1 MSKKIELLAPAADFE
16 CLKAAVSA
24 GATSVYLGVGKLN
37 ARQYATNFSI
47 DDLRDALFYAHL
59 RNVKIFV
66 ALNILFEDSQLNE
79 VYELI
84 DKLYILGV
92 DGLIIQDFGVLNY
105 TLIQYPDWFI
115 SASTQMSID
124 SLEGV
129 EFLESI
135 GVKRVVLGRECSID
149 QIKHIK
155 ENTNIEIEAFGHG
168 ALCVCVS
175 GQCLLSYH
183 IGERSGNKGTCA
195 QPCRKK
201 YQLIDVTNNVNLS
214 PSCYLLSM
222 KDLKTSNKLKDLID
236 ANIDSL
242 KIEGRMK
249 SSEYVYN
256 VVSTYAKALE
266 NINKQVD
273 DTNLSY
279 TFQRTFTNGHLFKN
293 DVKTM
298 VNLERPNHVGIEIG
312 KVNKILPNGKLELKL
327 THPLA
332 QNDFIRIVSKSK
344 DIEYKIAKLFDQKD
358 KLINSISNGLA
369 YIKIQ
374 EKPNVGDKVYLTDS
388 YNFNKEIVKKYPCEY
403 QRFPLY
409 FTLSGKINDV
419 LSLKISDDKGNK
431 ISVNSNESI
440 QIANNLKLDKERI
453 TSQLNKLNDTPYYL
467 KKCVIDLPENA
478 FVQIKTINELRRNA
492 IELINNKRTSVNR
505 KSNIK
510 LLEYKHNQKSNKI
523 DFILTAHVLNKEQY
537 DACVE
542 TGIKHIY
549 YKNIISEAHE
559 NYEINPKE
567 EILISNYG
575 GLHVVNK
582 KNAIANHNLNCYNH
596 TSLYELSKYCKRI
609 TLSLEVKVDDAINI
623 AKNTLAH
630 YNELPEIE
638 YVIYGKTNL
647 MTSKYC
653 PLRVFNQC
661 GKCKNTQYILKDD
674 YGTFP
679 IYTDD
684 SCYMHL
690 LSNKPINKENDIEK
704 LSPYVSYFR
713 LNFTNETKE
722 EVKEIIKKFQKTSS
736 Y

>member
-1 MSKKIELLAPAADFE
+1 MSKKIELLAPAADYE

-66 ALNILFEDSQLNE
+66 ALNILFDDNQLNE
-79 VYELI
+79 VCELI
-84 DKLYILGV
+84 DELYLLGV

-105 TLIQYPDWFI
+105 CLQQYPDWFI

-129 EFLESI
+129 QFLESL
-135 GVKRVVLGRECSID
+135 GVKRVVLGRECNID
-149 QIKHIK
+149 QIKNIK

-201 YQLIDVTNNVNLS
+201 YQLIDITNNINLS

-222 KDLKTSNKLKDLID
+222 KDLKTTNRLKDLID
-236 ANIDSL
+236 AQIDSL

-266 NINKQVD
+266 NTNKQVD

-279 TFQRTFTNGHLFKN
+279 TFQRTFTNGHLFKS
-293 DVKTM
+293 DVKSM

-312 KVNKILPNGKLELKL
+312 KVNKVLPNGKIEIKL
-327 THPLA
+327 NHPLA
-332 QNDFIRIVSKSK
+332 QNDFIRIVSKNK
-344 DIEYKIAKLFDQKD
+344 DIEYKIAKLYDQKD
-358 KLINSISNGLA
+358 KLVSSISSGLA

-374 EKPNVGDKVYLTDS
+374 EKPNIGDKVYLTDS
-388 YNFNKEIVKKYPCEY
+388 YIFNKEIIKKYPCEY

-409 FTLSGKINDV
+409 FTLFGDINNV
-419 LSLKISDDKGNK
+419 LTLKISDDQGHK
-431 ISVNSNESI
+431 ISISSQNLI
-440 QIANNLKLDKERI
+440 QEATNIKLDKERI
-453 TSQLNKLNDTPYYL
+453 ASQLSKLNDTPYYL
-467 KKCVIDLPENA
+467 KKCNIDLPENA
-478 FVQIKTINELRRNA
+478 FIPIKELNELRRQG
-492 IELINNKRTSVNR
+492 IELLNSEKVKINRTSN
-505 KSNIK
+505 KK
-510 LLEYKHNQKSNKI
+510 LLEYNYDLNEYKDQY
-523 DFILTAHVLNKEQY
+523 ILTAHVLNKEQY
-537 DACVE
+537 EACLE
-542 TGIKHIY
+542 SGIKHIY
-549 YKNIISEAHE
+549 YKNVITEAHE
-559 NYEINPKE
+559 NYDINPKE

-575 GLHVVNK
+575 GLQVVNK

-609 TLSLEVKVDDAINI
+609 TLSLEVDSKDAINI
-623 AKNTLAH
+623 AKNFMAH
-630 YNELPEIE
+630 YNTLPEIE

-661 GKCKNTQYILKDD
+661 GKCKKNSYVLKDD

-679 IYTDD
+679 IYTDE

-690 LSNKPINKENDIEK
+690 LTNKPINKEKEIEK
-704 LSPYVSYFR
+704 LLPYVSYFR
-713 LNFTNETKE
+713 LNFTNETYE
-722 EVKEIIKKFQKTSS
+722 EVKEIIKRFQKENI
-736 Y
+736 

>member
-1 MSKKIELLAPAADFE
+1 MSKKIELLAPAADYE

-66 ALNILFEDSQLNE
+66 ALNILFDDSQLNE

-84 DKLYILGV
+84 DELYLLGV

-105 TLIQYPDWFI
+105 CLQQYPDWFI

-124 SLEGV
+124 SLEGIQ
-129 EFLESI
+129 FLESL
-135 GVKRVVLGRECSID
+135 GVKRVVLGRECNID
-149 QIKHIK
+149 QIKVIK

-201 YQLIDVTNNVNLS
+201 YQLIDITNNINLS

-222 KDLKTSNKLKDLID
+222 KDLKTTNRLKDLID
-236 ANIDSL
+236 AQIDSL

-266 NINKQVD
+266 NTNKQVD

-279 TFQRTFTNGHLFKN
+279 TFQRTFTNGHLFKS
-293 DVKTM
+293 DVKSM
-298 VNLERPNHVGIEIG
+298 VNLDRPNHVGIEIG
-312 KVNKILPNGKLELKL
+312 YVSKILPNGKIEIKL
-327 THPLA
+327 IHPLS
-332 QNDFIRIVSKSK
+332 QNDFIRIISKNK

-358 KLINSISNGLA
+358 KLVNSIDKGLA

-374 EKPNVGDKVYLTDS
+374 ERPNINDKIYLTDS
-388 YNFNKEIVKKYPCEY
+388 YNFNKEIMKKYPCEY

-409 FTLSGKINDV
+409 FTLFGDINTV
-419 LSLKISDDKGNK
+419 LTLKISDDQGHK
-431 ISVNSNESI
+431 ISISSQNLVQE
-440 QIANNLKLDKERI
+440 ATNLKLDKERI

-467 KKCVIDLPENA
+467 KKCNIDLPDNA
-478 FVQIKTINELRRNA
+478 FIPIKDINELRRQGIN
-492 IELINNKRTSVNR
+492 LINNERVKINRYSNLQLLDYKYKLDVN
-505 KSNIK
+505 K
-510 LLEYKHNQKSNKI
+510 NKY
-523 DFILTAHVLNKEQY
+523 ILTAHVLNQEQY
-537 DACVE
+537 EACLKA
-542 TGIKHIY
+542 GIKHIY
-549 YKNIISEAHE
+549 YKNVITEAHE
-559 NYEINPKE
+559 NYDIRPKE

-575 GLHVVNK
+575 GLHVVNP

-609 TLSLEVKVDDAINI
+609 TLSLEVNYEDVINI
-623 AKNTLAH
+623 AKNSLSH
-630 YNELPEIE
+630 YNELPEME

-653 PLRVFNQC
+653 PLKVINQC
-661 GKCKNTQYILKDD
+661 GKCKKNQYILKDD

-690 LSNKPINKENDIEK
+690 LSSKAINKEKEIEK
-704 LSPYVSYFR
+704 LLPYVSYFR

-722 EVKEIIKKFQKTSS
+722 EVIDIIKRFQKENI
-736 Y
+736 